1 MKMKKSTIGILAI
14 AALILNACKNDE
26 ANNVVVNPNDYNVS
40 DSGNIVTVKNL
51 PADTI
56 IGINDTTGPYSAGKY
71 TFFSLGTNSKIA
83 STDSATSNWDLAFS
97 GTTIRIN
104 GGTSG
109 PGNGGAFVY
118 TGTFDAL
125 TTIPVDSNFKI
136 DAYPTYAITKGSGKG
151 WYTYDGPN
159 NLIKAIPGRVLVIRS
174 AAGKYAKVEVLNYY
188 KGNTTPLSTAS
199 DSIKTYNAR
208 YYSFRYTYQPDG
220 TTTF

>member
-1 MKMKKSTIGILAI
+1 MKKSTIGILAI
-14 AALILNACKNDE
+14 AALIFNACKKDE
-26 ANNVVVNPNDYNVS
+26 TNNVVVNPDDYNVAV
-40 DSGNIVTVKNL
+40 SGKIITVKNL

-56 IGINDTTGPYSAGKY
+56 VGVGAMGPYGAGKY

-83 STDSATSNWDLAFS
+83 STDSATSNWDLAFAGS
-97 GTTIRIN
+97 TIRIN

-125 TTIPVDSNFKI
+125 TAVPVDSTFKI
-136 DAYPTYAITKGSGKG
+136 DQAPAYAITKGSGKG
-151 WYTYDGPN
+151 WYNYDGPT
-159 NLIKAIPGRVLVIRS
+159 NLLTAIPGRVLVIRTAS
-174 AAGKYAKVEVLNYY
+174 GKYAKVEILNYY

-199 DSIKTYNAR
+199 DSVKIYNSR
-208 YYSFRYTYQPDG
+208 YYSFRYTYQADG